1 MIIMNITIRSS
12 SSDVSIEEQQA
23 RNLVKNG
30 NIDEAI
36 AIYQNLES
44 DSSRIFN
51 TIGMLYAEK
60 KGDYELAIHYFERAL
75 NIQEQV

>member
-1 MIIMNITIRSS
+1 MNRHLRSS
-12 SSDVSIEEQQA
+12 LSSEKEQQA
-23 RNLVKNG
+23 QDLIRNE

-36 AIYQNLES
+36 AIYQSFES

-51 TIGMLYAEK
+51 TIGMLYAKK

-75 NIQEQV
+75 TLQEQVLHFS